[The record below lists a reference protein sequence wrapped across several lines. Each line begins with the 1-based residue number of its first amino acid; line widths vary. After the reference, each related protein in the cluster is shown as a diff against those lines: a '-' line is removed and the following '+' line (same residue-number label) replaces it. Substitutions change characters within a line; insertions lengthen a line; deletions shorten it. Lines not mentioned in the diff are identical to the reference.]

1 MTLRIEYDS
10 NGVHMNLVVP
20 PETVRKVIV
29 VEVCDDTYGLISQV
43 RTDPP
48 RNNGP
53 DYTNHLCFER
63 VRKGGRQ
70 KDAVETLVNRA
81 RSLARLLDVQFIDSR
96 KK

>member
-29 VEVCDDTYGLISQV
+29 VEVCHDDHGLISQV

-48 RNNGP
+48 RSNGP

-63 VRKGGRQ
+63 VRKGGQ
-70 KDAVETLVNRA
+70 KDAVERLVSRA